1 MALLLQASYLE
12 ELTGQESELFPYSIL
27 ELSEARAKALLGF
40 LAVETKVKSFY
51 LFQQSK
57 MLELDEP
64 FTAITKIEYRYSAAD
79 YTELTTA
86 AEEYKVLADRKL
98 IVLTAPISEDG
109 EVKITYTVGWTSA
122 TLPAIVKFFISLIA
136 IDTLNKFK
144 PGTIN
149 TSTIDT
155 TKIGDYMVKYHVSG
169 SVSDMS
175 FDNIINQLALLIK
188 QGTSEPTTS
197 I

>member
-64 FTAITKIEYRYSAAD
+64 FTAITKIEYRYDAAD

>member
-40 LAVETKVKSFY
+40 LAAETKIKSFY
-51 LFQQSK
+51 MFQQSK

-64 FTAITKIEYRYSAAD
+64 FTAISKIEYRYDAGD
-79 YTELTTA
+79 FTELVFA
-86 AEEYKVLADRKL
+86 DEEYKVLADRKL

-175 FDNIINQLALLIK
+175 FDDIINQLALLIK
-188 QGTSEPTTS
+188 QGNSEPTTS